1 MKLLLL
7 LFQLLFTFYYAY
19 VIYVFYKLQ
28 QNTCECSKLEG
39 FKKTWNFRYVSV
51 VAPLFFV
58 YSLFNLMKI
67 VQSQKGGGMYHNVLA
82 IISLGFLASFV
93 NDYAIINLFHTMEK
107 DNCPCQTKNRKTLN
121 RITYGKAAIN
131 LFFYL
136 RIISVLDK
144 KKFNALK
151 KRIERNQKNKIKRRN
166 DKTIKRIKG

>member
-1 MKLLLL
+1 
-7 LFQLLFTFYYAY
+7 
-19 VIYVFYKLQ
+19 
-28 QNTCECSKLEG
+28 
-39 FKKTWNFRYVSV
+39 
-51 VAPLFFV
+51 
-58 YSLFNLMKI
+58 MKI
-67 VQSQKGGGMYHNVLA
+67 VQSQKGGGMYHNVLV

-151 KRIERNQKNKIKRRN
+151 KRIERNQKNKNKTKKR
-166 DKTIKRIKG
+166 